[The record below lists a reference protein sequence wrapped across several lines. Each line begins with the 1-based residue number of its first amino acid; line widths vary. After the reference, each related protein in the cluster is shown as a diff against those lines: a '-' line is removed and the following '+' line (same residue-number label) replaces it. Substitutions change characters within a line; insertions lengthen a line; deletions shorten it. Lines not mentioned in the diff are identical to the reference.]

1 MNAHTCPQVLL
12 LHALGESHRA
22 RRRVRK
28 HFRDFG
34 VKHVCVSISIYE
46 AKMII
51 IIICIDTQ
59 TPSGVESEKNPRK

>member
-1 MNAHTCPQVLL
+1 MNEHTCPKCCFCTHL
-12 LHALGESHRA
+12 
-22 RRRVRK
+22 
-28 HFRDFG
+28 
-34 VKHVCVSISIYE
+34 VKVTELADVYVNTSVSIYE